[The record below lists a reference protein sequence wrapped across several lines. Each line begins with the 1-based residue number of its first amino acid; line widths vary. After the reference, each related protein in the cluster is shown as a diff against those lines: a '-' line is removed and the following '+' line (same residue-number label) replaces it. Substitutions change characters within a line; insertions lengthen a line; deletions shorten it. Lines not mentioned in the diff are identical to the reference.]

1 MEFSRQQYWSGLPFP
16 SPGNLPNP
24 GIEAGSPALQADAL
38 PAELPRKPILES
50 KTSSNYGVVMS
61 RILTCND
68 APNLA
73 SHEMEWPW
81 TLPGRKKVQIFKC
94 QDDYDN
100 WYSFLPQIPIER
112 GQGKMNWPHNVIHFH
127 RPKKKKKKLGQR
139 SFTFLLSWN
148 VKRERHLKGVGKGG
162 E

>member
-1 MEFSRQQYWSGLPFP
+1 MRFSRQEYWSELPFP

-73 SHEMEWPW
+73 SHEMEWP
-81 TLPGRKKVQIFKC
+81 
-94 QDDYDN
+94 
-100 WYSFLPQIPIER
+100 
-112 GQGKMNWPHNVIHFH
+112 
-127 RPKKKKKKLGQR
+127 
-139 SFTFLLSWN
+139 
-148 VKRERHLKGVGKGG
+148 
-162 E
+162 